1 MKILKQT
8 KIAILALALLV
19 SSLQASNFDFNT
31 YNDPEKDRVIIFV
44 LKNILTRGHYV
55 VKNMNDDFSEMV
67 YDGFITSLDP
77 NKRYFTQ
84 KDLKEFSQYKYQI
97 DNQLKND
104 DITFYKLVY
113 NRFLEKIKNAKSNY
127 SQILDNEFN
136 FNKKEEID
144 IDYEK
149 VPFAKNENELI
160 DYWRKQLKLQTLGRI
175 QQKINLQEEKSKNK
189 KNFKKKSF
197 KELEKEARD
206 EVHKNM
212 DELYMRIEELEHQ
225 DWFSTFLNSVVG
237 AFDPHTTYM
246 DPSIKEKFDKQIE
259 FLNKVEYNYKIIRMF
274 GGIKKLAMCPI
285 LKWDKKFEGP
295 TGYIV

>member
-8 KIAILALALLV
+8 KIAILILALLV

-31 YNDPEKDRVIIFV
+31 YNDPEKDRVIIYV

-113 NRFLEKIKNAKSNY
+113 NRFLEKIK
-127 SQILDNEFN
+127 
-136 FNKKEEID
+136 
-144 IDYEK
+144 
-149 VPFAKNENELI
+149 
-160 DYWRKQLKLQTLGRI
+160 KLM
-175 QQKINLQEEKSKNK
+175 KPIN
-189 KNFKKKSF
+189 
-197 KELEKEARD
+197 
-206 EVHKNM
+206 
-212 DELYMRIEELEHQ
+212 
-225 DWFSTFLNSVVG
+225 
-237 AFDPHTTYM
+237 
-246 DPSIKEKFDKQIE
+246 
-259 FLNKVEYNYKIIRMF
+259 
-274 GGIKKLAMCPI
+274 
-285 LKWDKKFEGP
+285 FEG
-295 TGYIV
+295 GGEVRGMGRAYQGKKRGCKIR